1 MMHLLAAYEEEI
13 FQKWNVSISKKMTQ
27 SLSRSL
33 VVRQDVACE
42 KGTLRVNFSRD
53 LMSVLKEVRH
63 LKKEFPSKAFPEV
76 AGEFFKRE
84 HTFRN
89 YVNSLDQTVT
99 HYNRLKMNT
108 KPVESLL
115 IESEI
120 ADIDAQLERAEH
132 ALNWNSDGNL

>member
-1 MMHLLAAYEEEI
+1 M
-13 FQKWNVSISKKMTQ
+13 
-27 SLSRSL
+27 
-33 VVRQDVACE
+33 
-42 KGTLRVNFSRD
+42 
-53 LMSVLKEVRH
+53 
-63 LKKEFPSKAFPEV
+63 
-76 AGEFFKRE
+76 AGELFKRE

-108 KPVESLL
+108 KPVECLL

-132 ALNWNSDGNL
+132 ALNWNSDGTSRFVKILFTTYS